1 MSINELITSLEL
13 GLIYG
18 IAAIGIYLTFRVID
32 FADLTCDGSFVLG
45 AAVSAMLLKA
55 NFHPLIALLGAAMA
69 GGCAGIATGILNIYF
84 KMSNLLAGIL
94 VAYMLYSV
102 NLKVMHGVPNIAL
115 INIAT
120 ILDNHQLAILIAIA
134 VLIWLIIG
142 FILSSDFG
150 LALRSL
156 GQNKRLALNCGINL
170 TSMTFYGLIASNALI
185 GISGGLF
192 SQHQGF
198 ADVSQGLGTV
208 IIGFASVMIG
218 EKLLPY
224 RSIWVAIIACL
235 LGSIVY
241 RIILAL
247 ALHSEWLGLAT
258 QDLNLI
264 TGILVVVIMC
274 LPPVKITRSRKAC

>member
-1 MSINELITSLEL
+1 
-13 GLIYG
+13 
-18 IAAIGIYLTFRVID
+18 
-32 FADLTCDGSFVLG
+32 
-45 AAVSAMLLKA
+45 MLLKA